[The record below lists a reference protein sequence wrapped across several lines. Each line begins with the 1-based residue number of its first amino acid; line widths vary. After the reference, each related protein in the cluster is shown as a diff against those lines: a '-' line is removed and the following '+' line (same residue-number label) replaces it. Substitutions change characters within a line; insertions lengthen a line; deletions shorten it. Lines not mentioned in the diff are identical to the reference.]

1 MLKLNEIIKISIKRA
16 TSQVSVSDLNTVL
29 VLVRHTVSE
38 DRAVTFNGLE
48 ELIDYGFTP
57 TDSAY
62 QAAQLIFGQ
71 NPKLDKIIVGNVM
84 EDETWELGLQ
94 EVTGANDQFLTI
106 ICETRDA
113 SEQLAL
119 ARYVETTD
127 KIYLACYQP
136 VFDAECNPLENCG
149 IDAEDRLNDIGAL
162 ITDNNLERTWA
173 FYKGDNSV
181 FPEAAMAGVVA
192 PVEAGTETVL
202 HKQLKGVVADNISS
216 EMKKVLEDKN
226 YTFFTTVHKKDITLG
241 SAKVGLG
248 EWVDVMY
255 ATCWLDARLSERIF
269 TVFLN
274 SGKIP
279 YTNKGLEKI
288 AAEVRSVLAQARDIG
303 ILADDSPIVVNT
315 PDVTALPTSVRNSR
329 EMDGITFEARLAG
342 AIHKVTV
349 NGTVYA

>member
-1 MLKLNEIIKISIKRA
+1 MLKLNEIVKISIERA

-29 VLVRHTVSE
+29 VLVRHTVTA

-57 TDSAY
+57 ESSAY
-62 QAAQLIFGQ
+62 QAAQLIFSQ
-71 NPKLDKIIVGNVM
+71 NPKLDKIIVGNVL

-94 EVTGANDQFLTI
+94 EVMGADDGFLTI
-106 ICETRDA
+106 ICETRDG

-119 ARYVETTD
+119 AKYVETTN
-127 KIYLACYQP
+127 KIYLTCYQP
-136 VFDAECNPLENCG
+136 IFDAECNPIECTA
-149 IDAEDRLNDIGAL
+149 IDPEDRTDIGAL
-162 ITDNNLERTWA
+162 IADNNLERTWA

-192 PVEAGTETVL
+192 PAEAGTETVL
-202 HKQLKGVVADNISS
+202 HKQIKGIVADNISS
-216 EMKKVLEDKN
+216 QMKKALEDKN

-241 SAKVGLG
+241 SAKVGFG

-269 TVFLN
+269 GVFLN

-288 AAEVRSVLAQARDIG
+288 AAEVRAVLAEARDIG
-303 ILADDSPIVVNT
+303 ILADDSPIIVRT
-315 PDVTALPTSVRNSR
+315 PDVTGLSTSVRNSR
-329 EMDGITFEARLAG
+329 ELKGITFEARLAG